1 MKILT
6 ATAGNKSVSFNC
18 AVISRVE
25 ETLAY
30 DDKCIIYTH
39 NEIHGVM
46 VDMSYLEVVGFLKA
60 IE

>member
-1 MKILT
+1 
-6 ATAGNKSVSFNC
+6 
-18 AVISRVE
+18 VISRVE

-46 VDMSYLEVVGFLKA
+46 VDMHYLEVVGFLKA

>member
-6 ATAGNKSVSFNC
+6 ASAGNKSVSFNC
-18 AVISRVE
+18 NAISRVE

-30 DDKCIIYTH
+30 NDKCIVYMH
-39 NEIHGVM
+39 NEIQGVM
-46 VDMSYLEVVGFLKA
+46 VDMPYLEVVGFLKA